1 VSADL
6 LAAARVRATAPVVR
20 LGSRKQAVLVGL
32 LAGASVGGSSRAA
45 GLDRRT
51 VGRWWNWLQARGE
64 RFAFCLRSRFPEWG
78 RHSGFAAFWLN
89 AFEAQPLCSVM
100 AWLDRDLVVP

>member
-1 VSADL
+1 L
-6 LAAARVRATAPVVR
+6 Q
-20 LGSRKQAVLVGL
+20 QAVLVGL